1 MTDDRPG
8 FDAPGETRIQDR
20 GLAGATPV
28 PEPEPRRLPKA
39 KRTVGAP
46 APHESARL
54 HVTGGARYTDDV
66 PEPPGMLHA
75 YIAQSRHAHARIG
88 AVDLAPVR
96 ASAGV
101 VAVLTAD
108 GVPGAND
115 CSPVF
120 GDDPIFAVSERGGG
134 EALYVGQCLFAV
146 LADTI
151 DHAREAAARA
161 DIAYEARP
169 AAISIDAAIAR
180 AKEAGDLLPPH
191 TMRLG
196 DAEAALRDAPHL
208 IDGRVE
214 VGGQDHFYLE
224 GQVAMALPGEEGA
237 VHILSSTQHPSEV
250 QHNAAKALGVPD
262 AMVTVEVRRM
272 GGGFGGKESQP
283 ALLAS
288 ICALGA
294 RETGRAVKLRMDR
307 DDDMIVT
314 GKRHEMR
321 ADYRAGF
328 DDEGR
333 LLAMDVAHTVRCG
346 CSSDLSAAIADR
358 AMFHAD
364 NAYAVPA
371 ARIHSR
377 RLLTHTV
384 SNTAFRGFGGPQGMV
399 GIERVMDRIA
409 HETGRDPLD
418 VRLANLYPEEGE
430 PPATTP
436 YHMPVEDCVL
446 RGLMGELERTS
457 DYRDRRRAVAAWN
470 GTHGTLKR
478 GLALTPVKFGISFTT
493 SHLNQAGALIQIYKD
508 GSVLLNHGGTEM
520 GQGLHVKV
528 AQVVAHE
535 LGVPLDVVRVTAT
548 RTDKVPNTSATA
560 ASSGSDLNG
569 FAAADAA
576 RTLRERLATVAA
588 EAFGCAPDAVQFAGG
603 QVVAGN
609 VVAGNVVGANVA
621 GGSGKGMTFAE
632 LCERA
637 YLARVSLSATGFYA
651 TPGIGYDRDTA
662 SGRPFY
668 YFAYGAACSEV
679 AIDTRTGEN
688 RLLRAD
694 ILHDVGRSLNPAI
707 DGGQIE
713 GGFIQGLGWLTTEEL
728 VWDESGRLRT
738 HAPATYKI
746 PTSYDRPADLRIALY
761 DNANRAETIH
771 RSKAVGEPPFMLAI
785 SAFCAIADAVKA
797 AGDGRFPDLDAP
809 ATPERVLRAI
819 NDARG
824 AGPAHVRDVPED
836 TGTGDPYA

>member
-1 MTDDRPG
+1 MTDDRPA
-8 FDAPGETRIQDR
+8 FEPPADGETRVQDR
-20 GLAGATPV
+20 GLAGATPI
-28 PEPEPRRLPKA
+28 PSPSATDGPSRLPKA
-39 KRTVGAP
+39 RGVVGRP
-46 APHESARL
+46 APHESARQ
-54 HVTGGARYTDDV
+54 HVTGAARYTDDM

-75 YIAQSRHAHARIG
+75 FIAQSPHAHAT
-88 AVDLAPVR
+88 ATPPDLGPVR
-96 ASAGV
+96 AAPGV

-108 GVPGAND
+108 DVPGVND

-120 GDDPIFAVSERGGG
+120 GDDPIFALSERRGGT
-134 EALYVGQCLFAV
+134 ALYAGQCLFAV
-146 LADTI
+146 VADTI
-151 DHAREAAARA
+151 AQGRDAAALA
-161 DIAYEARP
+161 SIAWEERP
-169 AAISIDAAIAR
+169 AAISIDEASAHADAA
-180 AKEAGDLLPPH
+180 GTDLLPPH
-191 TMRLG
+191 EMRLG
-196 DAEAALRDAPHL
+196 DPDDVLAGAPHV
-208 IDGRVE
+208 IEGRVE

-224 GQVAMALPGEEGA
+224 GQVAMALPGEAEGPDGRRP

-250 QHNAAKALGVPD
+250 QHNAAKALGLSD
-262 AMVTVEVRRM
+262 AAVTVEVRRM

-288 ICALGA
+288 ICALA
-294 RETGRAVKLRMDR
+294 ASKLGRAVKLRLDR

-321 ADYRAGF
+321 ADYRVGHDAAG
-328 DDEGR
+328 R
-333 LLAMDVAHTVRCG
+333 MLAMSVDHAVRCG

-364 NAYAVPA
+364 NAYALPA
-371 ARIHSR
+371 ARVRSR

-399 GIERVMDRIA
+399 GIERAMDRIA
-409 HETGRDPLD
+409 HATGLDPLD

-430 PPATTP
+430 PPALTP

-457 DYRDRRRAVAAWN
+457 DYRARRAAVEAWN
-470 GTHGTLKR
+470 AANDTLKR

-528 AQVVAHE
+528 AQVVAEE
-535 LGVPLDVVRVTAT
+535 LGVPLDVVRITPT

-569 FAAADAA
+569 FAARNAA
-576 RTLRERLATVAA
+576 HALRSRLAAVAA
-588 EAFGCAPDAVQFAGG
+588 EAFGCPAEAVRFAGG
-603 QVVAGN
+603 EVSD
-609 VVAGNVVGANVA
+609 
-621 GGSGKGMTFAE
+621 GGEAMSFAA

-637 YLARVSLSATGFYA
+637 YLQRVSLSATGFYA
-651 TPGIGYDRDTA
+651 TPGIGYDRETA
-662 SGRPFY
+662 RGRPFY

-679 AIDTRTGEN
+679 AIDTLTGES

-707 DGGQIE
+707 DTGQIE
-713 GGFIQGLGWLTTEEL
+713 GGFIQGLGWLTSEEL
-728 VWDESGRLRT
+728 VWDERGRLRT

-746 PTSYDRPADLRIALY
+746 PTSHDRPADLRIALY
-761 DNANRAETIH
+761 GNVNRSETIH

-785 SAFCAIADAVKA
+785 SAFCAITDAVLA

-819 NDARG
+819 NGVRG
-824 AGPAHVRDVPED
+824 DGPAHVRPVPEA